1 MSLDGVVEE
10 VSYLKIIVLLLLMKI
25 VAHAKVNL
33 TLDILGKRDDGFH
46 SLQSVMQEISLCD
59 EITLEEIAEDAIRI
73 SCSDKTLENDD
84 NLCWKAAA
92 LIKRTFMITQGVSIT
107 LTKNIPQQAGLGG
120 GSSDAAAVL
129 KGLNSLWGL
138 KLDENGLMKLAAEL
152 GSDVPFFILGGASLV
167 SGRGDVVS
175 AIEGPSY
182 SYVVVVPEVGSST
195 ADAYAAVD
203 LSVVGKRKASEAF
216 VKEFAVK
223 DIHNDFEVSVFKEHP
238 ELESIKIKLLEC
250 GCPAAFLAG
259 SGSAVIGLIDK
270 ASKKL
275 VEEQLNDKKL
285 IFAYS
290 ANMPAESRL

>member
-1 MSLDGVVEE
+1 VSLDGVVEE